1 MKFRATPAGASP
13 QGDPVRIAYLLPTL
27 EVGGTERAL
36 VALLEGLPSER
47 FERHVVCL
55 SGFGPLEA
63 EARRAGATL
72 HDLGYARLRE
82 GGAARLGK
90 AATVAV
96 TVGRLARLLRRER
109 IDILHT
115 MIPVANILGAFAGR
129 IARVPRVCCSK
140 LSLANYRDTNRP
152 VAVLESLTDRWF
164 DLVHCKSQGIVE
176 DVARR
181 EPIPRGRMRVV
192 YNGLRTEQYEG
203 IGGELVRRELGIGP
217 VEFVVGMVAN
227 LIPYKGH
234 RDMLNAAAEIVA
246 AQPATRLLFVGRDDG
261 IGGELMAQAASLGIG
276 ENLLLAGSRRDIP
289 QVMAA
294 MDCLVSASHEEGFSN
309 VIIEAMASALPVV
322 ATRVGGN
329 PEAVDDGVTGLIAEP
344 RSPAGLAKAVLT
356 LIGDREGARAM
367 GQRGR
372 VRARELFSYGA
383 MIRGMEE
390 FYAEL
395 MGGGHLNAKMPRG
408 PR

>member
-1 MKFRATPAGASP
+1 M
-13 QGDPVRIAYLLPTL
+13 RIAYLLPTL

-36 VALLEGLPSER
+36 VALLQGLPRDGYEK
-47 FERHVVCL
+47 HVVCL

-63 EARRAGATL
+63 EARDAGALL
-72 HDLGYARLRE
+72 HDLGYARMRS
-82 GGAARLGK
+82 GGVARRTK
-90 AATVAV
+90 AASVVV
-96 TVGRLARLLRRER
+96 TVWRLARLLRRER
-109 IDILHT
+109 IGILHT
-115 MIPVANILGAFAGR
+115 MIPVANILGSFSGR
-129 IARVPRVCCSK
+129 LARVPRLCCTK

-181 EPIPRGRMRVV
+181 EPIPRSRMRVV
-192 YNGLRTEQYEG
+192 YNGLRTELYEG
-203 IGGELVRRELGIGP
+203 IDGGQVRRELGIEPG
-217 VEFVVGMVAN
+217 EFVAGMVAN

-234 RDMLNAAAEIVA
+234 SDMLNAAAEIMA
-246 AQPATRLLFVGRDDG
+246 AHPATRLLFVGRDDG
-261 IGGELMAQAASLGIG
+261 IGGELKAQAAALGIG
-276 ENLLLAGSRRDIP
+276 GQLILAGPRRDIP

-309 VIIEAMASALPVV
+309 VVIEAMASGLPVV

-329 PEAVDDGVTGLIAEP
+329 PEAVADGETGLIVEA
-344 RSPAGLAKAVLT
+344 RSPKELAKAVLT
-356 LIGDREGARAM
+356 LIGDRDRARTM

-372 VRARELFSYGA
+372 VRARELFSYSA

-395 MGGGHLNAKMPRG
+395 APLGAGR
-408 PR
+408 R